1 MYAGL
6 RRKLQRVRRQTAATD
21 DYIRSAMPPDPAEI
35 ARCLVCPDEGAS
47 LAPGSAGLRCLS
59 CSRIFPFRK
68 PNLLEILPS
77 KQVAISTSEVPFEYE
92 SAYTQAYSGAW
103 ESSDDALPFGASET
117 SSAKMMTRREHHTEE
132 VFRLLREA
140 PGDANGVFCDLSA
153 GAGHTTFV
161 AAQHSRLVFHCDLSA
176 AAVRYASA
184 KATRMGLDNM
194 VIVHAD
200 YFRPPFRN
208 SIQQLTC
215 LDTLIRGPWHE
226 ERLLASIRQSLA
238 SGGSAVVDFHN
249 WWHNPLRRL
258 GLLRQNFGENRSYS
272 KREVLRLLKQAGF
285 DDFAI
290 RGFIQEADPHGLSAK
305 VLRRLVPATRFM
317 VRLTFPART
326 VR

>member
-1 MYAGL
+1 
-6 RRKLQRVRRQTAATD
+6 
-21 DYIRSAMPPDPAEI
+21 MPPDPAEI
-35 ARCLVCPDEGAS
+35 ARYLVCPDEAAP
-47 LAPGSAGLRCLS
+47 LAQDSSGLRCVR
-59 CSRIFPFRK
+59 CSRVFPFRK

-77 KQVAISTSEVPFEYE
+77 KQVAISTSEVPSDYG

-103 ESSDDALPFGASET
+103 EPTDDALPFGAPET
-117 SSAKMMTRREHHTEE
+117 SSATMMKRREHHTQE

-140 PGDANGVFCDLSA
+140 PNDADGVFCDLSA

-161 AAQHSRLVFHCDLSA
+161 AARHSPLVFHCDLSA

-184 KATRMGLDNM
+184 KAARMGLGNM
-194 VIVHAD
+194 MIVHAD

-226 ERLLASIRQSLA
+226 AQLLASIRQSLA
-238 SGGSAVVDFHN
+238 PEGTAVVDFHN

-272 KREVLRLLKQAGF
+272 KKEVLQLIKQAGF
-285 DDFAI
+285 DDFAVS
-290 RGFIQEADPHGLSAK
+290 GFIQEADPQCRSAK
-305 VLRRLVPATRFM
+305 VLGHVMPPTRFM
-317 VRLTFPART
+317 VRLTSPART

>member
-1 MYAGL
+1 MYSGL
-6 RRKLQRVRRQTAATD
+6 RRKLQRVSRQTAATD

-35 ARCLVCPDEGAS
+35 ARYLVCPDEGAP

-59 CSRIFPFRK
+59 CSRIIPFRK

-161 AAQHSRLVFHCDLSA
+161 AARHSRLVFHCDLSA

-272 KREVLRLLKQAGF
+272 RREAEALLSSAGISRYEYLPF
-285 DDFAI
+285 V
-290 RGFIQEADPHGLSAK
+290 QELSGDNGLTS
-305 VLRRLVPATRFM
+305 LVRKIIPATRLIYF
-317 VRLTFPART
+317 FHADA
-326 VR
+326 